1 MKWLRVCETT
11 PQDNQNIYRALAS
24 IWFSNSNWDHGDNGM
39 LKECDSCSNS
49 FWWDY
54 MHMTCS
60 LLQEN
65 LEPFPD
71 TTAGLSILSSL
82 LPVTG
87 DVRRLVRA
95 KKKEKNLIRVYY
107 FEDQEATE
115 VKA

>member
-1 MKWLRVCETT
+1 MVCLRNVILILIHFDETT
-11 PQDNQNIYRALAS
+11 
-24 IWFSNSNWDHGDNGM
+24 
-39 LKECDSCSNS
+39 C
-49 FWWDY
+49 
-54 MHMTCS
+54 TC

-107 FEDQEATE
+107 FEDQEVTE